1 MYHFLFLSGQ
11 KKPRQP
17 NVNTLKYFRLNI
29 KNFIYGALFGLKNI
43 ACFFCAEYLDLWLF
57 CVSWQ
62 VVWPYLLL
70 LLQQQLRN
78 DKKRKEGALLS
89 RVLHAARRRGGKIYE
104 G

>member
-1 MYHFLFLSGQ
+1 MVL
-11 KKPRQP
+11 
-17 NVNTLKYFRLNI
+17 
-29 KNFIYGALFGLKNI
+29 LFGLKILHVFVLNI
-43 ACFFCAEYLDLWLF
+43 WTYTELY

-78 DKKRKEGALLS
+78 DKERKEGALLS